1 MKQIEVDIPSA
12 LFNLFKDN
20 PKKIKKMLKS

>member
-12 LFNLFKDN
+12 LFNLFRDN
-20 PKKIKKMLKS
+20 LKKIKKMLKS